1 MPRPKK
7 PRPWTLTGVV
17 ALLVYGEP
25 ADRST
30 PFHRPAWT
38 RLDAHDGASEART
51 KMYPQVATSCRDSN
65 TSSAISHLI

>member
-7 PRPWTLTGVV
+7 PRPWTLTGVA

-38 RLDAHDGASEART
+38 RLDAHDFTPRVGIYSL
-51 KMYPQVATSCRDSN
+51 QV
-65 TSSAISHLI
+65 SSD